1 MEKARATRLLPF
13 FIPVMTWV
21 IQTNNLGKCY
31 RLYDHP
37 LDRLWELLSVTRR
50 SRHQDFWALQ
60 DVSFSVQPGESWGVI
75 GENGAGK
82 STLLKLITGVT
93 RPTQGQVEV
102 QGRVGA
108 LLELGMGFHP
118 EYSGRENIYFSAT
131 MMGLSKPEIDALLPD
146 ILAFSGLGEFINHPV
161 KTYSSGM
168 YTRLGFSVATSIDPE
183 ILITDEVLAVGD
195 EAFQKK
201 CIRRMEG
208 FLAQGKSMLFC
219 SHSMYHVR
227 KLCQKAV
234 WLEHGRVRAMGEA
247 AEVANAYE
255 DYVREREVQGQ
266 QQAEAARVAA
276 RSAPLATGSDS
287 EESALGIR
295 LREVRVSRAA
305 EQESSV
311 FFMGDTV
318 RIHVVAEAADG
329 LAPVVAIG
337 LVRNDK
343 TAIYGIFSDIDN
355 VAPQKVGDRL
365 FEISYEMLDLG
376 LLPGSYTFRIH
387 VLDPPGLRMFD
398 TIEKD
403 FIVRGD
409 TRELGICRQRH
420 RWVTE

>member
-1 MEKARATRLLPF
+1 MDCVVQAE
-13 FIPVMTWV
+13 
-21 IQTNNLGKCY
+21 QLGKCY
-31 RLYDHP
+31 KIYEKP
-37 LDRLWELLSVTRR
+37 LDRLWEVLPLTRKR
-50 SRHQDFWALQ
+50 RHRDFWALQ
-60 DVSFSVQPGESWGVI
+60 DVSFSVQSGESWGII

-93 RPTQGQVEV
+93 RPSHGRVEV

-131 MMGLSKPEIDALLPD
+131 MMGLGKQEIDNLLPEI
-146 ILAFSGLGEFINHPV
+146 INFSGLAEFIDRPV

-168 YTRLGFSVATSIDPE
+168 FTRLGFSVATSIDPE

-208 FLAQGKSMLFC
+208 FLEQGRSMLFC
-219 SHSMYHVR
+219 SHSMYHIR
-227 KLCQKAV
+227 KLCQKAI
-234 WLEHGRVRAMGEA
+234 WLEHGQVRAIGDA

-255 DYVREREVQGQ
+255 DDVREREALVQ
-266 QQAEAARVAA
+266 QQEEVAKIAARATPV
-276 RSAPLATGSDS
+276 SANSSSEDS
-287 EESALGIR
+287 SVYSR
-295 LREVRVSRAA
+295 LKEVQVVNSNGREA
-305 EQESSV
+305 SV

-318 RIHVVAEAADG
+318 RIHIVAETADD

-343 TAIYGIFSDIDN
+343 TAIYGIFSDIDK
-355 VAPQKVGDRL
+355 VAPRRIGVQL
-365 FEISYEMLDLG
+365 FEIRYEMLDLA
-376 LLPGSYTFRIH
+376 LLPGSYTFRVH
-387 VLDPPGLRMFD
+387 VLDPSGLRMFD
-398 TIEKD
+398 TTEKD

-409 TRELGICRQRH
+409 TRELGICRMTH
-420 RWVTE
+420 RWVA

>member
-1 MEKARATRLLPF
+1 MNC
-13 FIPVMTWV
+13 VV
-21 IQTNNLGKCY
+21 QTHKLGKCY
-31 RLYDHP
+31 KIYDRP
-37 LDRLWELLSVTRR
+37 LDRLWELFPLIGKRR
-50 SRHQDFWALQ
+50 HRDFWALQ
-60 DVSFSVQPGESWGVI
+60 EVNFSVQSGESWGII

-93 RPTQGQVEV
+93 RPSQGAVEV
-102 QGRVGA
+102 RGRVGA

-118 EYSGRENIYFSAT
+118 EYSGRENVYFSAT
-131 MMGLSKPEIDALLPD
+131 MMGLGKQEIDSLLPEIID
-146 ILAFSGLGEFINHPV
+146 FSGLAEFIDRPV

-183 ILITDEVLAVGD
+183 VLITDEVLAVGD

-208 FLAQGKSMLFC
+208 FLAQGRSMLFC

-227 KLCQKAV
+227 KLCQKAL
-234 WLEHGRVRAMGEA
+234 WLEHGQVRAIGDA

-255 DYVREREVQGQ
+255 DDIREREALTQ
-266 QQAEAARVAA
+266 QQEEIAKAAARTT
-276 RSAPLATGSDS
+276 PLAGDS
-287 EESALGIR
+287 TSEDPSSYSR
-295 LREVRVSRAA
+295 LKEVQVLNSNG
-305 EQESSV
+305 EDVSV

-318 RIHVVAEAADG
+318 RVHIVAETADDFIPV
-329 LAPVVAIG
+329 LAVG

-343 TAIYGIFSDIDN
+343 TAIYGIFSDIDKAEPRRIGAR
-355 VAPQKVGDRL
+355 V
-365 FEISYEMLDLG
+365 FEISYEMLELS
-376 LLPGSYTFRIH
+376 LLPGSYTFRVH

-409 TRELGICRQRH
+409 TRELGICRMRH
-420 RWVTE
+420 RWVTD

>member
-1 MEKARATRLLPF
+1 
-13 FIPVMTWV
+13 MTCV
-21 IQTNNLGKCY
+21 VHTEQLGKCY
-31 RLYDHP
+31 KIYDRP
-37 LDRLWELLSVTRR
+37 LDRVWELFPLMRKRR
-50 SRHQDFWALQ
+50 HRDFWALQ
-60 DVSFSVQPGESWGVI
+60 EVSFSVHSGESWGII

-93 RPTQGQVEV
+93 RPSHGRVEV

-118 EYSGRENIYFSAT
+118 EYSGRENVYFSAT
-131 MMGLSKPEIDALLPD
+131 MMGLGKQEIDNLLPEI
-146 ILAFSGLGEFINHPV
+146 INFSGLAEFIDRPV

-168 YTRLGFSVATSIDPE
+168 FTRLGFSVATSIDPE

-208 FLAQGKSMLFC
+208 FLEQGRSMLFC
-219 SHSMYHVR
+219 SHSMYHIR
-227 KLCQKAV
+227 KLCQKAI
-234 WLEHGRVRAMGEA
+234 WLEHGQVRAIGDA

-255 DYVREREVQGQ
+255 DDVREREALVQ
-266 QQAEAARVAA
+266 QQEEVAKIAARATPV
-276 RSAPLATGSDS
+276 SANSSSEDS
-287 EESALGIR
+287 SVYSR
-295 LREVRVSRAA
+295 LKEVQVVNSNG
-305 EQESSV
+305 QETSV

-318 RIHVVAEAADG
+318 RIHIVAETADD

-343 TAIYGIFSDIDN
+343 TAIYGIFSDID
-355 VAPQKVGDRL
+355 KVTPRRIGVQL
-365 FEISYEMLDLG
+365 FEICYEMLDLA
-376 LLPGSYTFRIH
+376 LLPGSYTFRVH

-403 FIVRGD
+403 FLVRGD
-409 TRELGICRQRH
+409 TRELGICRMRH
-420 RWVTE
+420 RWITE

>member
-1 MEKARATRLLPF
+1 
-13 FIPVMTWV
+13 MTCV
-21 IQTNNLGKCY
+21 VHAEQLGKCY
-31 RLYDHP
+31 KIYDRP
-37 LDRLWELLSVTRR
+37 LDRVWELFPLMRKRR
-50 SRHQDFWALQ
+50 HRDFWALQ
-60 DVSFSVQPGESWGVI
+60 EVSFSVHSGESWGII

-93 RPTQGQVEV
+93 RPSHGRVEV

-118 EYSGRENIYFSAT
+118 EYSGRENVYFSAT
-131 MMGLSKPEIDALLPD
+131 MMGLGKQEIDNLLPEI
-146 ILAFSGLGEFINHPV
+146 INFSGLAEFIDRPV

-168 YTRLGFSVATSIDPE
+168 FTRLGFSVATSIDPE

-208 FLAQGKSMLFC
+208 FLEQGRSMLFC
-219 SHSMYHVR
+219 SHSMYHIR
-227 KLCQKAV
+227 KLCQKAI
-234 WLEHGRVRAMGEA
+234 WLEHGQVRAIGDA

-255 DYVREREVQGQ
+255 DYVREREAFVQ
-266 QQAEAARVAA
+266 QQEEVAKIAARATPV
-276 RSAPLATGSDS
+276 SANPSSEDS
-287 EESALGIR
+287 SVYSR
-295 LREVRVSRAA
+295 LKEVQVVNSNG
-305 EQESSV
+305 QETSV

-318 RIHVVAEAADG
+318 RIHIVAETADD

-343 TAIYGIFSDIDN
+343 TAIYGIFSDIDK
-355 VAPQKVGDRL
+355 VAPRRIGVQL
-365 FEISYEMLDLG
+365 FEIRYEMLDLA
-376 LLPGSYTFRIH
+376 LLPGSYTFRVH

-403 FIVRGD
+403 FLVRGD
-409 TRELGICRQRH
+409 TRELGICRMRH
-420 RWVTE
+420 RWITE

>member
-1 MEKARATRLLPF
+1 
-13 FIPVMTWV
+13 MTWV
-21 IQTNNLGKCY
+21 VLVENLGKCY
-31 RLYDHP
+31 RIYPRP
-37 LDRLWELLSVTRR
+37 LDRLWELLPFAGKR
-50 SRHQDFWALQ
+50 RHQDFWALQ
-60 DVSFSVQPGESWGVI
+60 EVSFSVQSGESWGVI

-93 RPTQGQVEV
+93 RPSQGGVEV
-102 QGRVGA
+102 RGRVGA

-118 EYSGRENIYFSAT
+118 EYSGKENVYFAAT
-131 MMGLSKPEIDALLPD
+131 MMGLGKKEIDALLPE
-146 ILAFSGLGEFINHPV
+146 ILAFSGLAEFIDRPV

-168 YTRLGFSVATSIDPE
+168 FTRLGFSVATSIDPE

-208 FLAQGKSMLFC
+208 FLAHGKSMLFC

-227 KLCQKAV
+227 KLCQKAI
-234 WLEHGRVRAMGEA
+234 WLEHGRVRAIGEA

-255 DYVREREVQGQ
+255 DYIREREA
-266 QQAEAARVAA
+266 QAQAQEEHAKAAARAEPLSADGSGEDSAA
-276 RSAPLATGSDS
+276 YS
-287 EESALGIR
+287 R
-295 LREVRVSRAA
+295 LKEVQVSHQDG
-305 EQESSV
+305 QETSV

-318 RIHVVAEAADG
+318 RIHIVAETADG
-329 LAPVVAIG
+329 LAPVIAIG

-343 TAIYGIFSDIDN
+343 TAIYGIFSDIDK
-355 VAPQKVGDRL
+355 AEPRRIGTRL
-365 FEISYEMLDLG
+365 FEISYEMMDLS
-376 LLPGSYTFRIH
+376 LLPGSYTFRVH

-409 TRELGICRQRH
+409 TRELGICRMRH
-420 RWVTE
+420 RWVTD